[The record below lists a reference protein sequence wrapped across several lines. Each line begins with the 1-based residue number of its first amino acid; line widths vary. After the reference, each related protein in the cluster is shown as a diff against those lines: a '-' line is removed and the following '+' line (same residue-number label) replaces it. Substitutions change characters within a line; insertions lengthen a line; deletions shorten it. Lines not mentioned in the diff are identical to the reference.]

1 MYRGF
6 AHGGLMATLLDE
18 VMGTPVFVQWPL
30 GCVTGELTVRYEKPL
45 PIPGVVLCRSW
56 VEKIDGRKV
65 WIAGSLED
73 GNGLVFATG
82 QSLFIKFKE
91 KL

>member
-1 MYRGF
+1 
-6 AHGGLMATLLDE
+6 MATLLDE
-18 VMGTPVFVQWPL
+18 VMGTPVFVQWPA
-30 GCVTGELTVRYEKPL
+30 GCVTGELTVKYERPL
-45 PIPGVVLCRSW
+45 PIPSVVLCRAW
-56 VEKIDGRKV
+56 VEKSDGRKV
-65 WIAGSLED
+65 WIAGLLED

>member
-1 MYRGF
+1 
-6 AHGGLMATLLDE
+6 MATLLDE
-18 VMGTPVFVQWPL
+18 VMGTPVYVQWAI
-30 GCVTGELTVRYEKPL
+30 GCVTGELAVKYERPL
-45 PIPGVVLCRSW
+45 PIPGVVLGRAW
-56 VEKIDGRKV
+56 LEKIDGRKV
-65 WIAGSLED
+65 WIRGLLED